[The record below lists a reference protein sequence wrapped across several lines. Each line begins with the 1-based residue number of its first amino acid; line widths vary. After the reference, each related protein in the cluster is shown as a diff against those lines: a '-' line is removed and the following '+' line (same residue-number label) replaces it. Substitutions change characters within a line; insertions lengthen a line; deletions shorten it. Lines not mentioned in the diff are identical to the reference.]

1 MQVFYQI
8 YFFKVLLIFR
18 ESITYI
24 GSTSRFSIGT
34 RVNIKKHR
42 LEVSTYLYVNLP
54 QFGGF
59 GCFLTLQMHK
69 KKYRTSPEIL
79 RGKTSYGV
87 SVANFGI

>member
-34 RVNIKKHR
+34 RVNKKHR

-59 GCFLTLQMHK
+59 GCYRALQMHK
-69 KKYRTSPEIL
+69 KKYRTSPEI
-79 RGKTSYGV
+79 
-87 SVANFGI
+87 